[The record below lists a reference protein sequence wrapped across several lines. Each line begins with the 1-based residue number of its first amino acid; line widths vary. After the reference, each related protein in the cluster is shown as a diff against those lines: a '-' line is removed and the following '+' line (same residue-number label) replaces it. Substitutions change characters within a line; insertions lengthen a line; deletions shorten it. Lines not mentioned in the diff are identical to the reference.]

1 MSKRHTAA
9 SLSKHHTAAS
19 LGTCHTAV
27 SLSIHRTGASLSTRR
42 IATSLGTRHTA
53 ATIRTNHISVSLS
66 THHSET
72 SLGIRH
78 SVASLSIHHTAASL
92 STRHTTVS
100 LGTRHID
107 VRRRSSGLGR
117 LPSQSCDEGRTNA
130 PKLERVRR
138 SYLFGNEETLGRSVF
153 VHSSVM
159 SKFTLV
165 RIHRL
170 VVLVVRRPPRERKV
184 PGSNPACAG
193 IFFGVESYQ

>member
-1 MSKRHTAA
+1 M
-9 SLSKHHTAAS
+9 
-19 LGTCHTAV
+19 
-27 SLSIHRTGASLSTRR
+27 
-42 IATSLGTRHTA
+42 
-53 ATIRTNHISVSLS
+53 SLS

-78 SVASLSIHHTAASL
+78 SVASLSTRHTGASL

-117 LPSQSCDEGRTNA
+117 LPSQSCDEGRTKA
-130 PKLERVRR
+130 PNLERVRR
-138 SYLFGNEETLGRSVF
+138 PYFFGDEETLGRSVF

-193 IFFGVESYQ
+193 IFSGSSRTSDLNIGTPVANPAPGYIGSALGLVGPVSVSCDWVR